1 MIFHLLFFTM
11 QYCFQDYEDLH
22 VKAMQVLSNCMQDL
36 ESMEVLQVTSH
47 THIVID
53 ENNEIEKK
61 KFKKKLSMGVCQ
73 QHIELLI
80 KVTSN
85 V

>member
-1 MIFHLLFFTM
+1 M

-36 ESMEVLQVTSH
+36 ESMEVLQVTFH

-53 ENNEIEKK
+53 ENNNKIEKK
-61 KFKKKLSMGVCQ
+61 K
-73 QHIELLI
+73 
-80 KVTSN
+80 
-85 V
+85 